1 MAVRQ
6 NIIATWLFLA
16 AALLPAAEVRK
27 EIYNGKS
34 VYTLENDKLLLRI
47 QPDAGGRG
55 ISFYIKDLKRDLVD
69 PVKDCGLFLDH
80 WSKHTWPSGLMHQ
93 PYSAEEVR
101 IPGGAGIRL
110 KLTVPDNGGGKGT
123 PSAAGTMKIPTEKE
137 FRGLEISKTILL
149 KDGSDVITVRQE
161 LRNPTRESRSAGL
174 YIQHGFGLTPDRNE
188 FRWDMPSSEGIY
200 GPARKPNLKCSGPFW
215 ITAPTAG
222 WISVSDLHDFS
233 MVFEFDYNYLD
244 RLYSCGTTAEWFMEN
259 VMLSPGKVFKTT
271 YRFYPLRGFERITC
285 AKNGIAA
292 GIRADETADGFRISA
307 DLISKTGTV
316 KDLKLSLKI
325 YSHRRKILLA
335 GKTFSI
341 RELAEKKQTFSL
353 VCPVKEEIVIKADLS
368 DTGKMKDHFEYN
380 YVSEQAESD
389 RRFHYGTIGSG
400 AAALP
405 GGRGSAYRVKPPLK
419 IKKMDLPDFSRM
431 TKFPKDRNRM
441 LVLFGLYTDH
451 LQIFETFRQDS
462 DAEIYW
468 SNARP
473 NGVGMFPAQF
483 EELFKYRTI
492 FMCNVNFKCLRFEG
506 LEMIRNWVEQGGT
519 LVITGGF
526 YTYGNGEFE
535 GSPFE
540 QFVPF
545 RNMKPF
551 DHIWAGKGKA
561 FLLNPAEK
569 APELSGVDFSSG
581 PQAAWLHQVE
591 LKPGARVLVKAG
603 DYPAIVKWR
612 YGKGTVVACT
622 LSPMG
627 EPEKPFWLWDGWKIF
642 LRNCSRINQN

>member
-1 MAVRQ
+1 
-6 NIIATWLFLA
+6 
-16 AALLPAAEVRK
+16 
-27 EIYNGKS
+27 
-34 VYTLENDKLLLRI
+34 
-47 QPDAGGRG
+47 
-55 ISFYIKDLKRDLVD
+55 
-69 PVKDCGLFLDH
+69 
-80 WSKHTWPSGLMHQ
+80 
-93 PYSAEEVR
+93 
-101 IPGGAGIRL
+101 
-110 KLTVPDNGGGKGT
+110 
-123 PSAAGTMKIPTEKE
+123 
-137 FRGLEISKTILL
+137 
-149 KDGSDVITVRQE
+149 
-161 LRNPTRESRSAGL
+161 
-174 YIQHGFGLTPDRNE
+174 
-188 FRWDMPSSEGIY
+188 
-200 GPARKPNLKCSGPFW
+200 
-215 ITAPTAG
+215 
-222 WISVSDLHDFS
+222 
-233 MVFEFDYNYLD
+233 
-244 RLYSCGTTAEWFMEN
+244 
-259 VMLSPGKVFKTT
+259 
-271 YRFYPLRGFERITC
+271 
-285 AKNGIAA
+285 
-292 GIRADETADGFRISA
+292 
-307 DLISKTGTV
+307 
-316 KDLKLSLKI
+316 
-325 YSHRRKILLA
+325 
-335 GKTFSI
+335 
-341 RELAEKKQTFSL
+341 
-353 VCPVKEEIVIKADLS
+353 
-368 DTGKMKDHFEYN
+368 
-380 YVSEQAESD
+380 
-389 RRFHYGTIGSG
+389 
-400 AAALP
+400 
-405 GGRGSAYRVKPPLK
+405 
-419 IKKMDLPDFSRM
+419 MDLPDFSRM

-506 LEMIRNWVEQGGT
+506 FEMIRNWVEQGGT

-551 DHIWAGKGKA
+551 DHIWAGKGQA
-561 FLLNPAEK
+561 FQLKPAGK

-581 PQAAWLHQVE
+581 PQTAWLHQVE